1 MIFNMTSKQILLQII
16 YSHYYNIEYVPLSEI
31 TEYLKDPSAAAAGEQ

>member
-1 MIFNMTSKQILLQII
+1 MTSKQILLQI
-16 YSHYYNIEYVPLSEI
+16 YSHYNIEYVPLSEI